1 MTREQSLPR
10 RGLSADEL
18 VLDALLRDAP
28 IGVVVLDRDLRI
40 ERSSRVAESDG
51 PLTQDDAGRLLFEA
65 WRGIP
70 DDVGLALRRVACG
83 RASQVEMR
91 SESPDWRADRMLI
104 SAVTDADGAVERV
117 VWMWSDAMP
126 AGLLNGNR
134 GRRFPRP

>member
-1 MTREQSLPR
+1 MAREQSLPR

-51 PLTQDDAGRLLFEA
+51 PLTQDDTGRLLCEA

-70 DDVGLALRRVACG
+70 DDVVVALRRVACG

-104 SAVTDADGAVERV
+104 SAVTDADGAVDRV
-117 VWMWSDAMP
+117 VWMWSDAVP
-126 AGLLNGNR
+126 LGLVNGNR
-134 GRRFPRP
+134 GRRFRAP